1 MITKIA
7 NSNETFYY
15 KEVQIPDK
23 PEWATRLKY
32 VELADEVSVTVIDG
46 FEGELFHIHDS
57 GKTAMQ
63 LKNDCTVVI
72 VFADDTISIY
82 VSTDVAEAV
91 EFANDM
97 LELLEK

>member
-7 NSNETFYY
+7 NSNETFY
-15 KEVQIPDK
+15 KEVKIPDE

-32 VELADEVSVTVIDG
+32 VELNDEVSVTVIDG

-63 LKNDCTVVI
+63 LKTDCTVVI
-72 VFADDTISIY
+72 VFADDTISIF

>member
-7 NSNETFYY
+7 NSNETFY
-15 KEVQIPDK
+15 KEVQISDEH
-23 PEWATRLKY
+23 EWATRLKY
-32 VELADEVSVTVIDG
+32 VELDDEVSVTVIDG
-46 FEGELFHIHDS
+46 FKDELFHIHDDN

-63 LKNDCTVVI
+63 LKTDCTVVI
-72 VFADDTISIY
+72 VFADDTINIF